1 MVRIGLGGKDT
12 KEERTFL
19 LSGLKGHTAF
29 RTPADEEKWK
39 ANRKAARAA
48 AKEAAGET
56 SEEMAEEAAE
66 ETMEMAAEE
75 TAEEIAQ
82 EEAGCS
88 E

>member
-12 KEERTFL
+12 KEERAFL
-19 LSGLKGHTAF
+19 LNRLKGHTAF

-56 SEEMAEEAAE
+56 AE
-66 ETMEMAAEE
+66 ETTAEETTEAAAEE
-75 TAEEIAQ
+75 TAEEGT
-82 EEAGCS
+82 ECS